1 MPKTENLDDFPR
13 IAHSVEDFVWPHG
26 QFANVRQLRINTA
39 FMWRLLKTQRR
50 IKQMITERP
59 SSVRIVLRNV
69 RNDLGEIGYCRLFD
83 LDSEIHCGMSA
94 RTSSMDLASPG

>member
-1 MPKTENLDDFPR
+1 MPNTEHLNDFPR
-13 IAHSVEDFVWPHG
+13 IAQSLEDFVWPHG
-26 QFANVRQLRINTA
+26 KFANFRQPRINNA
-39 FMWRLLKTQRR
+39 FMWRLLKPQRR
-50 IKQMITERP
+50 IKQMITELP

>member
-1 MPKTENLDDFPR
+1 MVAPVSVLQAETVVFLRGENWEDEARRVLLQAEQER
-13 IAHSVEDFVWPHG
+13 I
-26 QFANVRQLRINTA
+26 I
-39 FMWRLLKTQRR
+39 
-50 IKQMITERP
+50 ER
-59 SSVRIVLRNV
+59 RIVLRNV